1 MQIKVKGKKSNG
13 NILDGKGLVLSNDD
27 CLLIESELVNG
38 KWEVPENLTIKN
50 FVIDKG
56 SIRLVG
62 LGLNG
67 QGELV
72 KESSNNKN
80 HTEYCQS
87 AAPRNIIFDNITV
100 KANKRI
106 PFYVGPGCT
115 NITFRNSK
123 LTGNSV
129 ATAIYLD
136 CESANNLIE
145 NNIIETKVKREMLAI
160 DGSAYNVIRRN
171 VFVNPDFGGIFLY
184 RNSGEGG
191 TIRHQSPINNLIEEN
206 TFKYSAIGRA
216 MSLIIPTIWV
226 GSRSRFMKY
235 FYKWR
240 DDDKGYKFGSSINNE
255 DLASGNKIKN
265 NKPAG
270 INIRNLEVFKK

>member
-1 MQIKVKGKKSNG
+1 MKVTGKKSNG
-13 NILDGKGLVLSNDD
+13 NTLDGNGLVLSGND

-38 KWEVPENLTIKN
+38 KWEVPENVTIKN

-72 KESSNNKN
+72 KESSRNKN

-87 AAPRNIIFDNITV
+87 VAPKNIIFENITI

-115 NITFRNSK
+115 NITLRNSK
-123 LTGNSV
+123 LTGSSV

-136 CESANNLIE
+136 CESARNTIE
-145 NNIIETKVKREMLAI
+145 NNIIETNVKKEMLAI
-160 DGSAYNVIRRN
+160 DGSAHNIIRGN
-171 VFVNPDFGGIFLY
+171 VFVNPNLGGIYLY

-191 TIRHQSPINNLIEEN
+191 TIRHQPPIKNAIEKN
-206 TFKYSAIGRA
+206 TFKYSLTRRV
-216 MSLIIPTIWV
+216 MSLIYPTIWI
-226 GSRSRFMKY
+226 GSRSRFMQY
-235 FYKWR
+235 FYKFR
-240 DDDKGYKFGSSINNE
+240 DDDKGYDFGSSINNE
-255 DLASGNKIKN
+255 DLASGNKVRE
-265 NKPAG
+265 NKPCC
-270 INIRNLEVFKK
+270 IYVRNWEK

>member
-1 MQIKVKGKKSNG
+1 MKVTGKKSNG
-13 NILDGKGLVLSNDD
+13 NTLDGNGLVLSGDD

-38 KWEVPENLTIKN
+38 NWEVPENVTIKN

-72 KESSNNKN
+72 KESSRNKN

-87 AAPRNIIFDNITV
+87 AAPRNIIFENITV

-115 NITFRNSK
+115 NITLRNSK
-123 LTGNSV
+123 LTGSSV

-136 CESANNLIE
+136 CESARNLIE

-160 DGSAYNVIRRN
+160 DGSAYNVIKGN
-171 VFVNPDFGGIFLY
+171 VFVNPSLGGIYLY

-191 TIRHQSPINNLIEEN
+191 TIRHQPPIDNLIEKN
-206 TFKYSAIGRA
+206 TFKYSTTGRM
-216 MSLIIPTIWV
+216 MSLIHPTIWI
-226 GSRSRFMKY
+226 GSRSRFMQY
-235 FYKWR
+235 FYKYR
-240 DDDKGYKFGSSINNE
+240 EEDRGYDFGSSINNE
-255 DLASGNKIKN
+255 DLASGNKIRN
-265 NKPAG
+265 NRPAW
-270 INIRNLEVFKK
+270 IHIRNWEK